1 MFSITVS
8 NFYCAFFNYKCHTL
22 IYDKIYLEII
32 LVSALILKDVP
43 YIFRYQLFVVKAI
56 KLFYTTVL
64 KLVSLLKEREEFK
77 KEICKRKSSETN
89 AAELQ
94 KYIERQ
100 IESERQSEK
109 QLIERERETERE
121 REKEREGEGK

>member
-32 LVSALILKDVP
+32 LVSALILKDVS

-64 KLVSLLKEREEFK
+64 KLVSLLKKEREEFK
-77 KEICKRKSSETN
+77 IEICKKKSSQTN
-89 AAELQ
+89 VVELQ

-100 IESERQSEK
+100 IESERQ
-109 QLIERERETERE
+109 
-121 REKEREGEGK
+121 G